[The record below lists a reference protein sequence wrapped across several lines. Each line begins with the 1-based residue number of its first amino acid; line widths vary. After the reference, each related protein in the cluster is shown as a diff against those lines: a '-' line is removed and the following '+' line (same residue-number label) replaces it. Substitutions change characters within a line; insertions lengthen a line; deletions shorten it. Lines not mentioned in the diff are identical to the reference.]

1 MYYCYI
7 EDIRDIL
14 ASGSVACSKIHAA
27 DRNIIFI
34 FILVEAKRAQV
45 RQHLEVIHLL
55 AVMGPAGGLH
65 HSFVRRRIVIISLT
79 SLMSVSS

>member
-1 MYYCYI
+1 MMYLP
-7 EDIRDIL
+7 L
-14 ASGSVACSKIHAA
+14 APLHDQRYQAA
-27 DRNIIFI
+27 DGNIIFI

-45 RQHLEVIHLL
+45 RKHLLFSVELIHLL

-79 SLMSVSS
+79 SHMSVSS